1 MDNLTDFGAFVK
13 CERQKQRMYLGQL
26 ATLANVSESTVS
38 RIEKGRSVA
47 AGAQWA
53 VLQALGVSLAPV
65 GALAQH
71 YAVLVNGHDSKTWY
85 AAGIAALEDGGR
97 IRLTLPLLARRT
109 LLLRPVAD
117 ASEAETWPF
126 RVTEREAWP
135 KRSTDT

>member
-1 MDNLTDFGAFVK
+1 MNNLTDLGAFVK
-13 CERQKQRMYLGQL
+13 SERQKGRLYLGQL
-26 ATLANVSESTVS
+26 AEMAKVSESTVS
-38 RIEKGRSVA
+38 RIEKGRSVSA
-47 AGAQWA
+47 AAQWA

-65 GALAQH
+65 GAPAQH
-71 YAVLVNGHDSKTWY
+71 YAVLVNGHDSRTWY
-85 AAGIAALEDGGR
+85 AAGIAALEDDGR

-135 KRSTDT
+135 KGDED